1 MKGWGREKEGDEK
14 KQENRGKLEKQGDS
28 KET

>member
-1 MKGWGREKEGDEK
+1 MKGWGREKEGNEK
-14 KQENRGKLEKQGDS
+14 KQNRGKLEKQGDG